1 PSGFCD
7 ACLHATRLD
16 AERSTSVRVR
26 HRVAYVSRVPLDLDE
41 LLAPEHT
48 AVLTME
54 VQRGVLGDLT
64 MIPDLADEVRAEGV
78 LECIGAVCR
87 AARAARARVVHCTA
101 EFRADRAGSA
111 ANAPMLRAS
120 AQGGHLLIGSPEVE
134 VVPQLDQQPSDLVVS
149 RVHGMPPCTG
159 TSLDQELRNCGI
171 ATVVA
176 TGASLNIGVFGMV
189 VEAIGLGYRV
199 VVPPDAVAGIPH
211 DYGQLVLQHSIRPLA
226 YLVPTEQIIATWSA

>member
-1 PSGFCD
+1 VP
-7 ACLHATRLD
+7 
-16 AERSTSVRVR
+16 
-26 HRVAYVSRVPLDLDE
+26 YVLGTMPLDLDE
-41 LLAPEHT
+41 LLAPSHT

-54 VQRGVLGDLT
+54 VQRGVLGDLS
-64 MIPDLADEVRAEGV
+64 MIPDLADEVRAEHV
-78 LECIGAVCR
+78 LEHIGEICR
-87 AARAARARVVHCTA
+87 AARAAGARVVHCTA

-120 AQGGHLLIGSPEVE
+120 ADGGHLVIGSPAVE
-134 VVPQLDQQPSDLVVS
+134 IVPELDQQPSDLVVA
-149 RVHGMPPCTG
+149 RVHGMTPFTG
-159 TSLDQELRNCGI
+159 TSLDQQLRNCGI
-171 ATVVA
+171 TTVVA

-226 YLVPTEQIIATWSA
+226 YLVPTEPIVITWSP